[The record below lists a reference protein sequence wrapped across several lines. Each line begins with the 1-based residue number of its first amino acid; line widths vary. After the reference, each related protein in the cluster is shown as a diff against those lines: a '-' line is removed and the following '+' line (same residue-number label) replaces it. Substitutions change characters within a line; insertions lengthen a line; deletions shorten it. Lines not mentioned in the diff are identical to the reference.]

1 MGNTAGVGGVISYVV
16 ILMLLIL
23 GSRSVSGA
31 FRRISYGIFI
41 FVTVS
46 IFLMFVGANEHYL
59 SSKMVVTVTF
69 YGLTAVAIFLAAV
82 SLYFRKKKP
91 QLKPASEFFSQRKA
105 PMETQ
110 AKGRVEKVEGSAG
123 EQRDGIL
130 PEKRPSSP
138 AGDPFSLKTIFEK
151 GFSTL
156 LYGPTGSGKTFSI
169 VIEHLSSLKRAG
181 KIDQIVMIPCSDGME
196 DYDLLS
202 KPVPIG
208 PKEKMTLM
216 IDLSKEYPAIAL
228 PVIAQTLGDW
238 TRVEGPL
245 KRVFRLAHEG
255 QRIAV
260 VFDELNRASRAARN
274 LILKAID
281 PVLEHYELHDFI
293 TGDVIAVPLDRIQF
307 CATSNIGA
315 SYSQT
320 HDLDESLLDRFQ
332 SILFV
337 DYNTEL
343 ERRIFE
349 GQGHAPAM
357 IISIMKVAET
367 LRDAY
372 KQGHLSAP
380 LSTRHLKNWGQAI
393 LEGADPVASARGM
406 WLNRL
411 ISHDQHGYPD
421 EEQLQAI
428 EQVLLGAFEHVRGR
442 DEGPSRKTG

>member
-1 MGNTAGVGGVISYVV
+1 MSNAAGVGAVVSYVV

-23 GSRSVSGA
+23 GSRSFSGA
-31 FRRISYGIFI
+31 FRRISYGIFVFI
-41 FVTVS
+41 TLS
-46 IFLMFVGANEHYL
+46 IFLLIVGANFHYFSPASAVL
-59 SSKMVVTVTF
+59 GMS
-69 YGLTAVAIFLAAV
+69 YGLSVVAVFLV
-82 SLYFRKKKP
+82 ILSLYFRK
-91 QLKPASEFFSQRKA
+91 QKA
-105 PMETQ
+105 
-110 AKGRVEKVEGSAG
+110 V
-123 EQRDGIL
+123 
-130 PEKRPSSP
+130 RPSSDFFGARKKEATLQEKGGNAMKMADKRVEEAAQELLDLSP
-138 AGDPFSLKTIFEK
+138 KVTGDDPFSLRTIFEK
-151 GFSTL
+151 GFSVL

-169 VIEHLSSLKRAG
+169 VIEHLSSLKKEG

-202 KPVPIG
+202 KPIPIG
-208 PKEKMTLM
+208 PQEKMHTM
-216 IDLSKEYPAIAL
+216 ISLSKEYPDIPL
-228 PVIAQTLGDW
+228 SVIAQTLGDW

-245 KRVFRLAHEG
+245 KRVFRLAREG
-255 QRIAV
+255 QKIAV

-293 TGDVIAVPLDRIQF
+293 TGDIIAVPLDRIQF

-332 SILFV
+332 SIVFV
-337 DYNTEL
+337 DYNTDL
-343 ERRIFE
+343 EREIFRK
-349 GQGHAPAM
+349 QGLPPEIAE
-357 IISIMKVAET
+357 SIMRVAET
-367 LRDAY
+367 LREAY

-393 LEGADPVASARGM
+393 LEGADPVASARGL

-428 EQVLLGAFEHVRGR
+428 EQVLSGAFGLARE
-442 DEGPSRKTG
+442 SLRKGG